1 MGTLLLNKWTHVYLL
16 MKYIGR
22 SPIFYFWA
30 FNVTVARCS
39 IQCDSWFCFCYYS
52 TFQINDALR
61 SLIVT
66 SVFWRFVEPVGL
78 PLEKM
83 SGIKCRNS
91 EAYRRCKHLH
101 YCRLFEIL
109 GSCCFFDVMFTQVF
123 LSVFLFCR
131 NCCSNS
137 MWFLVLL
144 VICINYALRL
154 FKICLEDFLSLLGY
168 HMQYKRLQWT
178 YSRRVLFW
186 ILFLSPHTPCRTWNT
201 QKIWGKW
208 LWATIKQT
216 QFRLIAICLIF
227 FVAHINNLFH
237 YQSENSCVH

>member
-1 MGTLLLNKWTHVYLL
+1 MKYFLVCLEDSWIIQLHHVTRKIVRHCCLCFLDYTMRFSHMWMAEKNLQHVGCQRLQSEVHTMGTLLLNKWTHVYLL
-16 MKYIGR
+16 MKYLGR

-123 LSVFLFCR
+123 LSF
-131 NCCSNS
+131 
-137 MWFLVLL
+137 
-144 VICINYALRL
+144 
-154 FKICLEDFLSLLGY
+154 FLSFCFVEIAAAI
-168 HMQYKRLQWT
+168 QCD
-178 YSRRVLFW
+178 FW
-186 ILFLSPHTPCRTWNT
+186 CFLWSASIMH
-201 QKIWGKW
+201 
-208 LWATIKQT
+208 
-216 QFRLIAICLIF
+216 
-227 FVAHINNLFH
+227 
-237 YQSENSCVH
+237 